1 VTEQLLFVA
10 RIGPG
15 PLESQALLLCRSIRR
30 FAGSHRDARIVLLQA
45 RDEDEL
51 RLDTRRALSEIGVEL
66 RRERLNEAFPGLPM
80 ANKTHA
86 AAWAERNSVEDVVV
100 FVDSDT
106 FFAQEPLALQLPDS
120 VAAVRPV
127 NAKNIGSAGPDD
139 PRDEFWTRVHERF
152 GTEPP
157 PLVRTTVTDEEIH
170 GYWNSGLVATRRD
183 AGLMNRW
190 CEITEVLLRERF
202 VPANGALNQ
211 LDQVAL
217 AVALAGI
224 DVEVLDGS
232 YNYPLPL
239 RERLPAPLATARL
252 DELVH
257 VHYFRS
263 LHLPGF
269 LETLAPPLD
278 LSSPVADWLREHLP
292 LAPTEFGS
300 EPRKA
305 YRSATSS

>member
-1 VTEQLLFVA
+1 VSQQLLFVA

-15 PLESQALLLCRSIRR
+15 RLESQALLLCRSIRR
-30 FAGSHRDARIVLLQA
+30 FAGSHRDARIVLLQS

-66 RRERLNEAFPGLPM
+66 RRERLNEDFPGLPT
-80 ANKTHA
+80 ANKTFA
-86 AAWAERNSVEDVVV
+86 AAWAERHGVEDVVV

-106 FFAQEPLALQLPDS
+106 FFAQEPFALQLPDS
-120 VAAVRPV
+120 LAAVRPV
-127 NAKNIGSAGPDD
+127 NAKNIGSAGRDD
-139 PRDEFWTRVHERF
+139 PHDEFWTRVHERF
-152 GTEPP
+152 GTAPP
-157 PLVRTTVTDEEIH
+157 PLVRTTVTGEEIH

-217 AVALAGI
+217 AVALAGT
-224 DVEVLDGS
+224 DVEVLDAS

-239 RERLPAPLATARL
+239 RERLPASIATARL

-263 LHLPGF
+263 LHFPGF
-269 LETLAPPLD
+269 LETLAPPLE
-278 LSSPVADWLREHLP
+278 LSSPVAAWLREHLP
-292 LAPTEFGS
+292 LVPTEFGT
-300 EPRKA
+300 EPRKV